1 MNGELGRIRDL
12 VGGRA
17 DARRGLEPLFWDPLG
32 SCDCLEKTGGRI
44 STKVVRVKDVQILTH
59 VFDFDV
65 FLRFMCA
72 KLNTKIRNRKIV
84 HLKSSKLYPPELCCL
99 LFVVCI
105 FFGSGIQTLSCHF

>member
-32 SCDCLEKTGGRI
+32 SCDCLERTGGENYS
-44 STKVVRVKDVQILTH
+44 STKVVWVKDVQILTH

-65 FLRFMCA
+65 FD
-72 KLNTKIRNRKIV
+72 
-84 HLKSSKLYPPELCCL
+84 
-99 LFVVCI
+99 
-105 FFGSGIQTLSCHF
+105 SGVQN